1 MIVSGAEQAPHLRAP
16 WISANKSRQN
26 LPEFPVLYCTFQVN
40 AHRYLSNL
48 SSSLGQHTSSP
59 PQPSFPALLH
69 RSLCAHI
76 SGRPTLHRAQ
86 MDGPEAYGTWRK
98 STRPSVS
105 FNFSPLRGLP
115 PSLRY
120 FAESG
125 VTRSSPA
132 DFCQL

>member
-59 PQPSFPALLH
+59 PPTIISRIVTPESVRSYIGPTDPPQSTNGWS
-69 RSLCAHI
+69 RSLRH
-76 SGRPTLHRAQ
+76 L
-86 MDGPEAYGTWRK
+86 
-98 STRPSVS
+98 
-105 FNFSPLRGLP
+105 
-115 PSLRY
+115 
-120 FAESG
+120 AE
-125 VTRSSPA
+125 VYKTI
-132 DFCQL
+132 CLI